1 MNSPFGAPSEPRPP
15 PLQRNYADVFKPEDY
30 ECKDSVELESYARN
44 LRNYMLQLLQQQP
57 FPQFLF
63 DKLEKRLDGITT
75 ILLKRSVANH
85 VLDKKGAQ
93 ERLNALDRRL
103 QTIQPILSASTSP
116 QGMLDVNPAPLKK
129 RKQSEPEHVQEVRR
143 ELNSL
148 RQLKKSYS
156 DSQSTQPVDE
166 ENEEEED

>member
-1 MNSPFGAPSEPRPP
+1 MNSPFGSPSEPRPP

-44 LRNYMLQLLQQQP
+44 LRNYLITLLSQEP

-93 ERLNALDRRL
+93 ARLNALDRRL
-103 QTIQPILSASTSP
+103 ETIQPILSASTCP
-116 QGMLDVNPAPLKK
+116 QGMRDVNPAPLKK
-129 RKQSEPEHVQEVRR
+129 RKADPEHVQEVRK
-143 ELNSL
+143 EMQAL
-148 RQLKKSYS
+148 RDLKKSYS
-156 DSQSTQPVDE
+156 DSQSTEPVDD
-166 ENEEEED
+166 EEEED